1 MSDDSQ
7 NLPADEL
14 IGKVLGQYTILEEAG
29 RGGMATVYL
38 AKQASMSRNVAI
50 KVLPPHFLHDP
61 SFLERFKR
69 EVEVISQLE
78 HPHILPIYEFGEADG
93 MPYIAMRYL
102 GGGSMAQMIR
112 RGVPDLDDL
121 IRPLRQIS
129 QALDYAHLQGIIHRD
144 LKPGNIMLDEG
155 GNAYLSDFGIAR
167 VMGSDL
173 TGSAIIGTPA
183 YMSPEQANGI
193 AIDGRSD
200 IYSLGVVLFELIT
213 GREPYQA
220 ETPMALLL
228 KHMNEPMPA
237 ARDFREGVPD
247 SIEEVLAKST
257 AKDPDNRY
265 SSTREMSDAFEHAIR
280 TQGEI
285 RVSAS
290 TQADS
295 QKDTPASPRAVTDV
309 NEGSD
314 YKATVHAMA
323 DTPTMQQPKSTLTD
337 SSPDVEEEINRR
349 VQSALKES
357 GQFQP
362 EARKR
367 SPMLMMFGLIV
378 VVLAIVGGGVL
389 LAPQILGD
397 LDGDDNDLAMP
408 TPFASAGTIEQ
419 ETYTLSVPSVFNQSV
434 DNSDINRTYH
444 KWLPSDE
451 SAFVTV
457 AMVADN
463 AMTLASYENRYY
475 DNNESL
481 SFIDEATAED
491 GTIRKSYRVSGD
503 ERLPNGQLD
512 TFYMQKGDTLA
523 VIELFTSD
531 ASEPD
536 NATISRFQ
544 LILDS
549 FRVGTE
555 S

>member
-1 MSDDSQ
+1 MSEESQ
-7 NLPADEL
+7 NLPDDKL
-14 IGKVLGQYTILEEAG
+14 IGKTLGQYTILEEAG

-38 AKQASMSRNVAI
+38 AKQASMNRSVAI

-93 MPYIAMRYL
+93 MPYIAMRFL

-112 RGVPDLDDL
+112 RGVPDLDEL
-121 IRPLRQIS
+121 VRPMRQVS

-193 AIDGRSD
+193 GIDGRSD

-228 KHMNEPMPA
+228 KHLNEPMPP
-237 ARDFREGVPD
+237 AREFREGISDAVED
-247 SIEEVLAKST
+247 VLSKST
-257 AKDPDNRY
+257 AKDPDERY
-265 SSTREMSDAFEHAIR
+265 SSAKEMSDAFEKALQSNDETHY
-280 TQGEI
+280 
-285 RVSAS
+285 S
-290 TQADS
+290 TPTKVERK
-295 QKDTPASPRAVTDV
+295 KDTPTPIAQVGE
-309 NEGSD
+309 NMD
-314 YKATVHAMA
+314 YKATVQAMP
-323 DTPTMQQPKSTLTD
+323 DMPTMQQPKSALKD
-337 SSPDVEEEINRR
+337 SSPAIEEEINRR
-349 VQSALKES
+349 VQSALKDS
-357 GQFQP
+357 GQFEP
-362 EARKR
+362 EAKKR
-367 SPMLMMFGLIV
+367 SPLPMVFGLVIV
-378 VVLAIVGGGVL
+378 LLAIVGGGVV
-389 LAPQILGD
+389 LAPQLLGNKT
-397 LDGDDNDLAMP
+397 DGVVIIP
-408 TPFASAGTIEQ
+408 TPFASAQTVEQ
-419 ETYTLSVPSVFNQSV
+419 GNYTLSVPSVFNQFEN
-434 DNSDINRTYH
+434 NSNINRSYH
-444 KWLPSDE
+444 KWQPSDG

-457 AMVADN
+457 ATVADN
-463 AMTLASYENRYY
+463 AMDVASYESRFYS
-475 DNNESL
+475 NNNSL

-491 GTIRKSYRVSGD
+491 GTIRKSYRVSD
-503 ERLPNGQLD
+503 DPTLPNGQLD
-512 TFYMQKGDTLA
+512 TFYMQTGKTLN

-536 NATISRFQ
+536 EATIGRLQ
-544 LILDS
+544 LILNS
-549 FRVGTE
+549 FRVVNP

>member
-1 MSDDSQ
+1 MSEENQ
-7 NLPADEL
+7 NLPDDKL
-14 IGKVLGQYTILEEAG
+14 IGKTLGQYTILEEAG

-38 AKQASMSRNVAI
+38 AKQTSMNRSVAI

-93 MPYIAMRYL
+93 MPYIAMRFL

-112 RGVPDLDDL
+112 RGVPDLDEL
-121 IRPLRQIS
+121 VRPMRQVS

-193 AIDGRSD
+193 GIDGRSD

-228 KHMNEPMPA
+228 KHLNEPMPP
-237 ARDFREGVPD
+237 AREFREGISDAV
-247 SIEEVLAKST
+247 EHVLAKST
-257 AKDPDNRY
+257 AKDPDERY
-265 SSTREMSDAFEHAIR
+265 SSAREMSDAFEQALKNGED
-280 TQGEI
+280 TQF
-285 RVSAS
+285 S
-290 TQADS
+290 TPTKVERK
-295 QKDTPASPRAVTDV
+295 KDTPAPSTAVGA
-309 NEGSD
+309 NMD
-314 YKATVHAMA
+314 YKATVQAMP
-323 DTPTMQQPKSTLTD
+323 DMPTMQQSKSDLKD
-337 SSPDVEEEINRR
+337 SSPAIEEEINRR
-349 VQSALKES
+349 VQTALKES
-357 GQFQP
+357 GQFEP
-362 EARKR
+362 EQKKR
-367 SPMLMMFGLIV
+367 SPLPMVFGV
-378 VVLAIVGGGVL
+378 VVILLALVGGGVV
-389 LAPQILGD
+389 LAPQLLGNQT
-397 LDGDDNDLAMP
+397 DGVVAIP
-408 TPFASAGTIEQ
+408 TPFASAQTIEQ
-419 ETYTLSVPSVFNQSV
+419 GNYTLSVPSVFNQFEN
-434 DNSDINRTYH
+434 NSNINRTYH
-444 KWLPSDE
+444 KWQPSDG

-457 AMVADN
+457 ATVADN
-463 AMTLASYENRYY
+463 AMDVSTYESRFY
-475 DNNESL
+475 NNTNSL
-481 SFIDEATAED
+481 NLIDEATAED
-491 GTIRKSYRVSGD
+491 GTIRKSYRVFD
-503 ERLPNGQLD
+503 DNTLPNGQLD
-512 TFYMQKGDTLA
+512 TFYMQRGETLT

-531 ASEPD
+531 SSEPD
-536 NATISRFQ
+536 DATIGRLQ

-549 FRVGTE
+549 FRVNNQ

>member
-1 MSDDSQ
+1 MSEENQ

-14 IGKVLGQYTILEEAG
+14 IGKTLGQYTILEEAG

-38 AKQASMSRNVAI
+38 AKQASMNRSVAI

-93 MPYIAMRYL
+93 MPYIAMRFL

-112 RGVPDLDDL
+112 RGVPDLDEL
-121 IRPLRQIS
+121 VRPMRQVS
-129 QALDYAHLQGIIHRD
+129 QALDYAHMQGIIHRD

-183 YMSPEQANGI
+183 YMSPEQANGT

-228 KHMNEPMPA
+228 KHLNEPMPP
-237 ARDFREGVPD
+237 AREFRDGVSD
-247 SIEEVLAKST
+247 AVEHVLAKST
-257 AKDPDNRY
+257 AKDPDERY
-265 SSTREMSDAFEHAIR
+265 SSAKEMSDAFERALQNISGD
-280 TQGEI
+280 TQQSTPTKVNGQKNE
-285 RVSAS
+285 VASAS
-290 TQADS
+290 ATE
-295 QKDTPASPRAVTDV
+295 VGE
-309 NEGSD
+309 NMD
-314 YKATVHAMA
+314 YKATVQAMP
-323 DTPTMQQPKSTLTD
+323 DMPTMQQPKSALKD
-337 SSPDVEEEINRR
+337 SSPAIEEEINRR

-357 GQFQP
+357 AQFEP
-362 EARKR
+362 EAEKR
-367 SPMLMMFGLIV
+367 SRLPMVFGLVIV
-378 VVLAIVGGGVL
+378 LLAIVGGGVV
-389 LAPQILGD
+389 LAPQILGNQT
-397 LDGDDNDLAMP
+397 DGVVAIP
-408 TPFASAGTIEQ
+408 TPFASAQIVEQ
-419 ETYTLSVPSVFNQSV
+419 GNYTLSVPSVFNQFEN
-434 DNSDINRTYH
+434 NSNIQRTYH
-444 KWLPSDE
+444 KWQPSDE

-457 AMVADN
+457 ATVADN
-463 AMTLASYENRYY
+463 AMDIESYESRFY
-475 DNNESL
+475 NNNTL
-481 SFIDEATAED
+481 SFIDESTAEN
-491 GTIRKSYRVSGD
+491 GMVRKSYRVSD
-503 ERLPNGQLD
+503 DTTLPNGQLD
-512 TFYMQKGDTLA
+512 TFYMQTGDTLT

-536 NATISRFQ
+536 DATIGRLQ

-549 FRVGTE
+549 FRIDTQ

>member
-1 MSDDSQ
+1 MSEENQ
-7 NLPADEL
+7 NLPDDKL
-14 IGKVLGQYTILEEAG
+14 IGKTLGQYTILEEAG

-38 AKQASMSRNVAI
+38 AKQTSMNRSVAI

-93 MPYIAMRYL
+93 MPYIAMRFL

-112 RGVPDLDDL
+112 RGVPDLDEL
-121 IRPLRQIS
+121 VRPMRQVS

-193 AIDGRSD
+193 GIDGRSD

-228 KHMNEPMPA
+228 KHLNEPMPP
-237 ARDFREGVPD
+237 AREFRDGISDAVEQ
-247 SIEEVLAKST
+247 VLAKST
-257 AKDPDNRY
+257 AKDPDERY
-265 SSTREMSDAFEHAIR
+265 SSAKEMSDAFEQALKNNEE
-280 TQGEI
+280 TQFSTPTKVDRKKEMATSSPSTAVGE
-285 RVSAS
+285 
-290 TQADS
+290 
-295 QKDTPASPRAVTDV
+295 
-309 NEGSD
+309 NMD
-314 YKATVHAMA
+314 YKATVQAMP
-323 DTPTMQQPKSTLTD
+323 DMPTMQQSKSALKD
-337 SSPDVEEEINRR
+337 SSPAIEDEINRR

-357 GQFQP
+357 GQFEP
-362 EARKR
+362 EPKKR
-367 SPMLMMFGLIV
+367 SPMPMVFGLVIV
-378 VVLAIVGGGVL
+378 LLAIVGGGVI
-389 LAPQILGD
+389 LAPQLLGNKT
-397 LDGDDNDLAMP
+397 DGVVAIP
-408 TPFASAGTIEQ
+408 TPFASAQTVEQ
-419 ETYTLSVPSVFNQSV
+419 GNYTLSVPSVFNQFEN
-434 DNSDINRTYH
+434 NSNINRTYH
-444 KWLPSDE
+444 KWQPSDG

-457 AMVADN
+457 ATVADN
-463 AMTLASYENRYY
+463 AMDVASYESRFYSN
-475 DNNESL
+475 DDSL
-481 SFIDEATAED
+481 TFIDEATAED
-491 GTIRKSYRVSGD
+491 GTIRKSYRVSD
-503 ERLPNGQLD
+503 DSTLPNGQLD
-512 TFYMQKGDTLA
+512 TFYMQTGETLT

-536 NATISRFQ
+536 EATIGRLQ

-549 FRVGTE
+549 FRV
-555 S
+555 SNSS

>member
-1 MSDDSQ
+1 MSDESQ

-14 IGKVLGQYTILEEAG
+14 IGKTLGQYTIQEEAG

-38 AKQASMSRNVAI
+38 ATQTSMNRSVAI

-112 RGVPDLDDL
+112 RGVPDLDEL
-121 IRPLRQIS
+121 VRPMRQIS

-228 KHMNEPMPA
+228 KHLNEPMPP
-237 ARDFREGVPD
+237 ARDFREGISD
-247 SIEEVLAKST
+247 SVEEVLAKST
-257 AKDPDNRY
+257 AKDPDERY
-265 SSTREMSDAFEHAIR
+265 SSAKEMSDAFEHAVR
-280 TQGEI
+280 SKEETRHSSPTKVKHQN
-285 RVSAS
+285 
-290 TQADS
+290 
-295 QKDTPASPRAVTDV
+295 DTPATSSSATDD
-309 NEGSD
+309 NTDLD
-314 YKATVHAMA
+314 YKATVQAMP
-323 DTPTMQQPKSTLTD
+323 DMPTMQQPKSALKD
-337 SSPDVEEEINRR
+337 SSPAMEEEISRR

-362 EARKR
+362 EEKKR
-367 SPMLMMFGLIV
+367 SPLPMVFGLVIILILV
-378 VVLAIVGGGVL
+378 IGGGFI

-397 LDGDDNDLAMP
+397 QDDDDDNLAIP
-408 TPFASAGTIEQ
+408 TPFASAETIEQ
-419 ETYTLSVPSVFNQSV
+419 ETYTLSVPSVFNQFEN
-434 DNSDINRTYH
+434 NSNINRTYH
-444 KWLPSDE
+444 KWQPSDE

-457 AMVADN
+457 ATVADN
-463 AMTLASYENRYY
+463 AMDLASYESRYY
-475 DNNESL
+475 ENNDSL

-491 GTIRKSYRVSGD
+491 GTVRKSYRLTED
-503 ERLPNGQLD
+503 ETLPYGQLD
-512 TFYMQKGDTLA
+512 VFYMQTGDTLT

-536 NATISRFQ
+536 EATIGRLQ
-544 LILDS
+544 LVLDS
-549 FRVGTE
+549 FRVSTQ